1 MLNVGQMVSELRR
14 MTVSELRRK
23 YANVF
28 GEQTRSHHKDY
39 LIRRIAWRMQANA
52 EGGIPERTIRRWL
65 GRDEFKRA
73 YREARREAFAQAV
86 SLTQRYAPLA
96 VQALAPI
103 IADESAPAG
112 ARVQAAI
119 AVLRFTRE
127 SIELDELVE
136 RVERLEL
143 ASGPGQEAA

>member
-1 MLNVGQMVSELRR
+1 MADPTGRPLLDGVNARQESAIIALLNEPTVTRASSVS
-14 MTVSELRRK
+14 
-23 YANVF
+23 
-28 GEQTRSHHKDY
+28 
-39 LIRRIAWRMQANA
+39 
-52 EGGIPERTIRRWL
+52 GIPERTIRRWL

-96 VQALAPI
+96 VQALAQI
-103 IADESAPAG
+103 IADETAPAG

-119 AVLRFTRE
+119 ALLRFTRE

-136 RVERLEL
+136 RVERLERV
-143 ASGPGQEAA
+143 AGPGEGAR